1 MTDTIKFTFDTEFED
16 LDEAERQLRLR
27 PPVDPA
33 DEPKHSD
40 NQLAAARQQAYA
52 EGVEAGIQQAR
63 EEGEYIASTALT
75 AVSQEMGR
83 INGVHETIV
92 RDAHTEAIGLALII
106 ARKLAAEIFTRFPVP
121 EIEAVIRDLLVQL
134 GELTT
139 EPNVMVRV
147 DPALVH
153 LVEQQIETLKS
164 QSGFEGQITV
174 AGQDGISGSD
184 CRVEWAEG
192 GGERNV
198 SVIENEIVAA
208 VIRYIESVEARWQR
222 EAARPG
228 QDGAIEAES
237 AHVEA
242 PPIHEPEATGPIGD
256 AEEPVISTQIMNP
269 ERVAEA
275 AEVPEAAGTTESP
288 ATAGVPEVAELPGAI
303 DVSEEVAEM
312 PVAAQD
318 APPAAKLEP
327 AVEPEIER
335 EVPAAIPNFIDISIT
350 HEDVGNPD
358 APTII
363 GGPLPPIPSMDDPPE
378 EMPARATDNLPWPA
392 IAQDDESEEIG
403 LDAVS
408 TTDEFPSLEE
418 APSEEPND
426 EQT

>member
-242 PPIHEPEATGPIGD
+242 PPNT
-256 AEEPVISTQIMNP
+256 
-269 ERVAEA
+269 
-275 AEVPEAAGTTESP
+275 
-288 ATAGVPEVAELPGAI
+288 
-303 DVSEEVAEM
+303 
-312 PVAAQD
+312 
-318 APPAAKLEP
+318 
-327 AVEPEIER
+327 
-335 EVPAAIPNFIDISIT
+335 
-350 HEDVGNPD
+350 
-358 APTII
+358 
-363 GGPLPPIPSMDDPPE
+363 
-378 EMPARATDNLPWPA
+378 RA
-392 IAQDDESEEIG
+392 
-403 LDAVS
+403 
-408 TTDEFPSLEE
+408 
-418 APSEEPND
+418 
-426 EQT
+426 